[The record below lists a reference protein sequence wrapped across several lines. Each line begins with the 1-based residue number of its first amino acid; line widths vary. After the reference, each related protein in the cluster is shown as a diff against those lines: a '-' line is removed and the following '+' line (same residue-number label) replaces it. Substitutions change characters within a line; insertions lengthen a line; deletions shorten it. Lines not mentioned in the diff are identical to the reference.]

1 MGQQLRIHNS
11 FWGWE
16 GNEYSECIVVGYIGE
31 HSFASSKLSK
41 HTYII
46 EYDGHH
52 YPATHT
58 TVAGALIDAAVK
70 RRVRKMCAPRL
81 M

>member
-1 MGQQLRIHNS
+1 MHNS

-16 GNEYSECIVVGYIGE
+16 DNEYSACSVVGYAGE
-31 HSFASSKLSK
+31 HSFASGKLSK

-46 EYDGHH
+46 EYDGHY

-58 TVAGALIDAAVK
+58 TVAGALTDAATK
-70 RRVRKMCAPRL
+70 RRIKKAPAPRL
-81 M
+81 L